1 MELAILPLSSLQK
14 YDIHIS
20 LHPLVN
26 GHDIIFALLSAS
38 TNIFDAVSLN
48 VHMRHHVMVS
58 NIWYDTVNV
67 DSVSACS
74 QHDRQIIEVTNGI

>member
-1 MELAILPLSSLQK
+1 
-14 YDIHIS
+14 
-20 LHPLVN
+20 
-26 GHDIIFALLSAS
+26 
-38 TNIFDAVSLN
+38 
-48 VHMRHHVMVS
+48 MVS